1 MRSLNEHR
9 SLPCLLALTLAAT
22 SSAMFAAAAGSTPAP
37 EAGQSTYFPP
47 RGEWET
53 RTPEQLGMDAAM
65 LQEAIEFALARQ
77 NPGDRDLGA
86 WLTGQ
91 SFGSEPFFEL
101 FGPTTVRADMN
112 GLMVKDGYIV
122 AEWGESKKVDM
133 TFSVSKTFLS
143 TTVGLAW
150 DRGMIRSLDD
160 RAVEYMPTDELFAA
174 EHNRKITWDDL
185 LRQTSDWRGTL
196 FDMPAWADR
205 PARRNAEGGTASW
218 IDIQNVPL
226 SEPGTAYE
234 YNDVRVNLLA
244 LVALNVW
251 REPLPQVLR
260 EYVMDPIGASN
271 TWRWHGYRN
280 SWVDIDGQMMQSV
293 SGGGHWGGGMH
304 ISARDMA
311 RFGYLFLNDG
321 VWNGERIISRGVD
334 RDGTHARARESDVR
348 LHELVPQ
355 PRRRAQRPGAALHS
369 SGVPDCRHLQ
379 WRRQQLDLCRQ
390 GKRSGDRRT
399 LDSGRLR
406 RVFRQGARRDQRELR
421 RCDSCL
427 RSSSA
432 PQGHGD
438 SMSHQA
444 ARNFP

>member
-1 MRSLNEHR
+1 MRSLKEHR
-9 SLPCLLALTLAAT
+9 SLPCLLALMLAAT
-22 SSAMFAAAAGSTPAP
+22 SSAMFVVSAGSTPAP

-65 LQEAIEFALARQ
+65 LQEAIDFALASQ

-112 GLMVKDGYIV
+112 GLVVKDGYIV

-160 RAVEYMPTDELFAA
+160 RAVDYMPPDELFAA

-321 VWNGERIISRGVD
+321 VWNGERIISEEWIEMARTPGPANPTYGFMNWFLNRDVD
-334 RDGTHARARESDVR
+334 RNGQVRRSIPAASQTVVTFNGAGSNLIYVDKANDLVIVVRWIQGGAGEFFGKVLAAINES
-348 LHELVPQ
+348 
-355 PRRRAQRPGAALHS
+355 
-369 SGVPDCRHLQ
+369 
-379 WRRQQLDLCRQ
+379 
-390 GKRSGDRRT
+390 
-399 LDSGRLR
+399 
-406 RVFRQGARRDQRELR
+406 
-421 RCDSCL
+421 
-427 RSSSA
+427 
-432 PQGHGD
+432 
-438 SMSHQA
+438 
-444 ARNFP
+444 